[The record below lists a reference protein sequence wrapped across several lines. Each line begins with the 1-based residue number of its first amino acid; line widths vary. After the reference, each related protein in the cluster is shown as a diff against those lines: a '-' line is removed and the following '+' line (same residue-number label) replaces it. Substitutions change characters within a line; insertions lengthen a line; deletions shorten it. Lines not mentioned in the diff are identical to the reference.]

1 MEMTSNITAISCD
14 AAQEL
19 VTRAMEHARVHE
31 WKIAVAILDPTGAM
45 VAAARMEGVSP
56 TILDIAT
63 DKAFT
68 ATLGKSTR
76 AFYDRMSSSPDLA
89 MGLQTRPRLCAWDGG
104 LPIRQNASL
113 IGAIGVSG
121 AAGVEDGECAQEAL
135 KSLGLD
141 GSDKI

>member
-1 MEMTSNITAISCD
+1 MEMTTTLSAISCD
-14 AAQEL
+14 AAQALL
-19 VTRAMEHARVHE
+19 VRAIEHARMRE
-31 WKIAVAILDPTGAM
+31 WNIAVAVLDPTGAI
-45 VAAARMEGVSP
+45 VASARMDGVSP

-76 AFYDRMSSSPDLA
+76 AFYERMSSSPDLA

-104 LPIRQNASL
+104 LPIRQTGVL

-121 AAGVEDGECAQEAL
+121 AAGHEDVECAQEAL
-135 KSLGLD
+135 KSLGLEI
-141 GSDKI
+141 SS

>member
-1 MEMTSNITAISCD
+1 MEMTTTLTAISCD
-14 AAQEL
+14 AARALLSRAIEYAR
-19 VTRAMEHARVHE
+19 TRE
-31 WKIAVAILDPTGAM
+31 WNIAVAVLDPTGAI
-45 VAAARMEGVSP
+45 VASARMDVVSP

-76 AFYDRMSSSPDLA
+76 AFYERMSSSPDLA

-104 LPIRQNASL
+104 LPIRHNATL

-121 AAGVEDGECAQEAL
+121 AAGHEDVECAQEAL
-135 KSLGLD
+135 KTLGLD
-141 GSDKI
+141 S